1 MPKIDLTITISV
13 VIAICAIISPIITT
27 LLNNR
32 HLYKMRKLDMQLDEQ
47 KQSKFYK
54 RGMYEQ
60 YLRTVGKCITYS
72 SDNALREYGESYAIA
87 MAYFPEH
94 LLADLIRINSL
105 IMNHQ
110 CREATDSFN
119 RFAPQIRAILRTM

>member
-13 VIAICAIISPIITT
+13 VIAICAIIPPIITT

-110 CREATDSFN
+110 WREATDSFN
-119 RFAPQIRAILRTM
+119 QFAPQIRAILRTM